1 MTRRILFLVF
11 LTGSFISLGQQ
22 VVNHQLIARNLGE
35 KEMHD
40 GVVLRTF
47 GFAQS
52 FSEQPPIPGPTLY
65 ANEGDSVVL
74 DLFNV
79 SQGAP
84 HTIHLHGLDVNQEND
99 GVPHLSFEVHHME
112 HGYYYFVAPHPGTY
126 FYHCHVVSTIH
137 VQAGMYGVF
146 IVKPADGSNITWDGG
161 YPYSQEKLYTMS
173 EMDPLWHEDSVM
185 EHDHDTTQ
193 TIHEVSIPE
202 YHPSY
207 FLVNGQS
214 EQQLL
219 EPDIAL
225 QTAKE
230 EVSFL
235 RMANIGYLAN
245 RVTFPEEL
253 NAKIISTD
261 GRPIVNPEISDTLWI
276 SPGERYGVLIE
287 PIVDL
292 IDSIEISYVNMNT
305 LTSEEIQ
312 YVPVLVSGTN
322 GLNEALIKRTFELY
336 PNPSAD
342 QFYIKSGGEPYDGIK
357 IYDAMGRLVH
367 VENHN
372 YMDTE
377 IMDINMDVAK
387 GIYTVEILLNRT
399 ILDTLKWIN
408 R

>member
-245 RVTFPEEL
+245 RVTFPEE
-253 NAKIISTD
+253 T
-261 GRPIVNPEISDTLWI
+261 
-276 SPGERYGVLIE
+276 
-287 PIVDL
+287 
-292 IDSIEISYVNMNT
+292 
-305 LTSEEIQ
+305 Q
-312 YVPVLVSGTN
+312 C
-322 GLNEALIKRTFELY
+322 
-336 PNPSAD
+336 
-342 QFYIKSGGEPYDGIK
+342 
-357 IYDAMGRLVH
+357 
-367 VENHN
+367 
-372 YMDTE
+372 
-377 IMDINMDVAK
+377 
-387 GIYTVEILLNRT
+387 
-399 ILDTLKWIN
+399 
-408 R
+408 

>member
-1 MTRRILFLVF
+1 MA
-11 LTGSFISLGQQ
+11 SFRSHGQQ
-22 VVNHQLIARNLGE
+22 TVNHQLIARNLGE
-35 KEMHD
+35 KAMHD

-52 FSEQPPIPGPTLY
+52 FSEHPPIPGPTLY

-99 GVPHLSFEVHHME
+99 GVPHLSFEVHHMD

-146 IVKPADGSNITWDGG
+146 IVKPSDGSNTTWDGG
-161 YPYSQEKLYTMS
+161 FTYDQEKLYTMS

-185 EHDHDTTQ
+185 EHDHDTSQ
-193 TIHEVSIPE
+193 SIHEVSIPE

-219 EPDIAL
+219 EPDIVL

-253 NAKIISTD
+253 NAQIISTD
-261 GRPIVNPEISDTLWI
+261 GRPIVIPELSDTLWI

-287 PIVDL
+287 PTADL

-305 LTSEEIQ
+305 LIGENIQ
-312 YVPVLVSGTN
+312 YVPVLVSGTS
-322 GLNEALIKRTFELY
+322 GLNEALIERPFELY

-342 QFYIKSGGEPYDGIK
+342 QFYIKSWGQAYDGIK

-377 IMDINMDVAK
+377 KMDINMDVPK
-387 GIYTVEILLNRT
+387 GIYTVEILLNQV